1 VKIIRNAIVY
11 KAELPAIDLLSG
23 HLAEKPF
30 EPIGESFINR
40 AGFTPDKISG
50 ELITAINGGLS
61 FLVRFDEKIL
71 PKASVEAAV
80 SEAQKL
86 AEEEGVELTK
96 ELKAQIKERVYGELV
111 AKALVQTTYIRAFYF
126 TADQF
131 LIVNTTNKNHAD
143 LIISMLIQVVGS
155 VKTQTIHIANI
166 KGGLTVRL
174 KNYIAGNREAFD
186 GFKLGDSCLLKLES
200 NKASFDLENL
210 DHARAGINE
219 SLEKGM
225 EVERLELVHGEMS
238 FKLTKDFHL
247 RGISFFGE
255 LTEDEQ
261 TEREELD
268 GAEMWRTEAA
278 VQLIQ
283 IAAAIRGLCDLLG
296 YKEPADEKDE
306 NQAELDLEPADVN

>member
-11 KAELPAIDLLSG
+11 KAELPAIDLLAG

-30 EPIGESFINR
+30 EPIGETFINR
-40 AGFTPDKISG
+40 AGFVPDKISA
-50 ELITAINGGLS
+50 ELITPISGGLS

-71 PKASVEAAV
+71 PKASVDAAV
-80 SEAQKL
+80 TEEQK
-86 AEEEGVELTK
+86 AVEEEGIEMTK
-96 ELKAQIKERVYGELV
+96 ELKAQIKERVYAELV

-126 TADQF
+126 TADQY
-131 LIVNTTNKNHAD
+131 LVVNTTNKNHAA
-143 LIISMLIQVVGS
+143 LVISMLIQVVGS
-155 VKTQTIHIANI
+155 VKTQTIHVANV

-186 GFKLGDSCLLKLES
+186 GFKVGESCLLKLEK

-225 EVERLELVHGEMS
+225 EVERMELVHGEMS

-255 LTEDEQ
+255 LSEDEQ
-261 TEREELD
+261 TEREEFD
-268 GAEMWRTEAA
+268 AVEMWKVEAA
-278 VQLIQ
+278 AQLLQ
-283 IAAAIRGLCDLLG
+283 VAAAIRGLCDLLG
-296 YKEPADEKDE
+296 YKEPADE
-306 NQAELDLEPADVN
+306 NQVELDLETSDVN